1 MIQFNLLPSV
11 KLEYIK
17 ARRTKRL
24 VMSIA
29 IVAGVFSF
37 AIFGLLFVNVNFLQT
52 GHISNLTKEIEDNTK
67 KLQEIE
73 DIDKVLTVQ
82 NQLTELTGLHEKKPA
97 ADRALTYISQVTP
110 QKATTSQVSVDFE
123 NQTISISGTTDS
135 LVTVNK
141 FADTLKFTKY
151 VVNDST
157 DQINAFSNVVLANF
171 SVTDDQT
178 TYQIDLKFN
187 PEIFDN
193 TQTIKLSIPN
203 IISTRSQTQKP
214 SENLFQKQPDP
225 TKEEGN
231 Q

>member
-29 IVAGVFSF
+29 IVAGIFSF
-37 AIFGLLFVNVNFLQT
+37 GIFGLLFVNVNFLQT
-52 GHISNLTKEIEDNTK
+52 GHISNLTKEIEDNTN
-67 KLQEIE
+67 KLKSIE

-82 NQLTELTGLHEKKPA
+82 NQLTELTALHEKKPA
-97 ADRALTYISQVTP
+97 ADRALTFISQVTP
-110 QKATTSQVSVDFE
+110 QKASTSQVSVDFE
-123 NQTISISGTTDS
+123 QQTISISGTTDS

-151 VVNDST
+151 VVGDSAE
-157 DQINAFSNVVLANF
+157 QINAFSNVVLANF

-193 TQTIKLSIPN
+193 TKTIKLAIPN

-214 SENLFQKQPDP
+214 SDDLFQQQPDP

-231 Q
+231 

>member
-1 MIQFNLLPSV
+1 
-11 KLEYIK
+11 
-17 ARRTKRL
+17 
-24 VMSIA
+24 MSIA
-29 IVAGVFSF
+29 IVAGLFSF

-52 GHISNLTKEIEDNTK
+52 GHISNLTKEIEDNTNQLK
-67 KLQEIE
+67 SIE

-82 NQLTELTGLHEKKPA
+82 NQLTELTTLHEKKPA
-97 ADRALTYISQVTP
+97 ADRTLTYISQVTP
-110 QKATTSQVSVDFE
+110 QKASTSQVSVDFE
-123 NQTISISGTTDS
+123 QQTISISGTTDS

-151 VVNDST
+151 VVGDST
-157 DQINAFSNVVLANF
+157 DQINAFSDVVLANF
-171 SVTDDQT
+171 SVSDAQT

-193 TQTIKLSIPN
+193 TKSIKLSIPN

-214 SENLFQKQPDP
+214 SDNLFQKQPDP

-231 Q
+231 

>member
-29 IVAGVFSF
+29 IVAGLFSF

-52 GHISNLTKEIEDNTK
+52 GHISNLTKEIEDNTNQLK
-67 KLQEIE
+67 SIE

-82 NQLTELTGLHEKKPA
+82 NQLTELTALHEKKPA

-110 QKATTSQVSVDFE
+110 QKASTSQVSVDFE
-123 NQTISISGTTDS
+123 QQTISISGTTDS

-151 VVNDST
+151 VVDDST
-157 DQINAFSNVVLANF
+157 DQINAFSDVVLANF
-171 SVTDDQT
+171 SVSDDQT

-193 TQTIKLSIPN
+193 TKSIKLSIPN

-214 SENLFQKQPDP
+214 SDNLFQKQPDP

-231 Q
+231 

>member
-11 KLEYIK
+11 KLDYIK

-29 IVAGVFSF
+29 IIAGLFSF
-37 AIFGLLFVNVNFLQT
+37 AIFTLLFVNVNVLQK
-52 GHISNLTKEIEDNTK
+52 GHMTNLTKEIAENTN
-67 KLQEIE
+67 KLKSIE

-82 NQLTELTGLHEKKPA
+82 NQLGELTPLHEKKPA
-97 ADRALTYISQVTP
+97 ADRALTFISQVTP
-110 QKATTSQVSVDFE
+110 QKASTSQVKVDFE
-123 NQTISISGTTDS
+123 EQTITISGTTDS

-151 VVNDST
+151 VVGNST
-157 DQINAFSNVVLANF
+157 DEQNAFSEVVLTNF
-171 SVTDDQT
+171 SVSGDQT

-193 TQTIKLSIPN
+193 TKTIKLSIPN

-214 SENLFQKQPDP
+214 SDNLFQQQPDP
-225 TKEEGN
+225 TNEKGN